1 MLFQYCCRS
10 LFVSLLQDMPANTVT
25 FYLLCNA
32 LPDAPHLS
40 CVPMDTEGTVWFKWR
55 QEKPEYCPFKEI
67 PTVQITSLLLHCVMP
82 TKTQNIQHEEDLA
95 SNEGVFSCVSFV
107 THLYKFPLGGAEV
120 TGSSQYHSSYRY
132 PIPFKITQGTCDSFK
147 DLVSMSEHTQEKNT
161 LQDHQLND
169 ETPKEGFLNF
179 SN

>member
-10 LFVSLLQDMPANTVT
+10 LFVSLLQDMPANAVT

-32 LPDAPHLS
+32 LPDASHLS
-40 CVPMDTEGTVWFKWR
+40 CVPTDTEGTVWFKWR

-95 SNEGVFSCVSFV
+95 SNEGVFSCVSSV
-107 THLYKFPLGGAEV
+107 THCI
-120 TGSSQYHSSYRY
+120 SSHQVEQRSQAPVS
-132 PIPFKITQGTCDSFK
+132 IT
-147 DLVSMSEHTQEKNT
+147 VHTDTQ
-161 LQDHQLND
+161 
-169 ETPKEGFLNF
+169 FLLKLLRVPVIA
-179 SN
+179 SKTW